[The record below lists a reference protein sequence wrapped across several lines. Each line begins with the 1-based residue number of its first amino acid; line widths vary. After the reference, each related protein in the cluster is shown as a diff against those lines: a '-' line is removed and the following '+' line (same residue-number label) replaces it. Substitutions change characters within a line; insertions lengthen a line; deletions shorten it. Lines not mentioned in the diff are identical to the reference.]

1 MKWNLRK
8 VLALSAALVLIG
20 GLAWFANALN
30 GNPISKMMAQST
42 AERYLAE
49 TYGGTDYYI
58 DHISYSFKDGN
69 YHAFVRSPS
78 SMDTAFTLS
87 LNMLG
92 SLRGDTYDNVLSGW
106 NTALRLD
113 EEYRALTDRV
123 LEDPAFPYQCHIG
136 YGSLEIYPAEVLSS
150 PEAASEVPDYALNQD
165 ELILDHIYDIPALGR
180 QAGHLIL
187 SLEEEPLT
195 FESAAN
201 IMLDLKARFDEA
213 GAPFAAMDLT
223 LLPPLPE
230 EGPRPD
236 GEICVEDFP
245 CDAVVPNGLAD
256 RIREAD
262 QALKEHYAQEDAERK
277 RQEAILSQSRLAS

>member
-136 YGSLEIYPAEVLSS
+136 YGSLEIYPRGAEQPGSCLRGTRLR
-150 PEAASEVPDYALNQD
+150 PEP
-165 ELILDHIYDIPALGR
+165 GR
-180 QAGHLIL
+180 AD
-187 SLEEEPLT
+187 P
-195 FESAAN
+195 
-201 IMLDLKARFDEA
+201 
-213 GAPFAAMDLT
+213 
-223 LLPPLPE
+223 
-230 EGPRPD
+230 GPY
-236 GEICVEDFP
+236 
-245 CDAVVPNGLAD
+245 L
-256 RIREAD
+256 
-262 QALKEHYAQEDAERK
+262 
-277 RQEAILSQSRLAS
+277 

>member
-8 VLALSAALVLIG
+8 TLALASALVLIG

-150 PEAASEVPDYALNQD
+150 PEAASEVPDYALSQD

-187 SLEEEPLT
+187 RRS
-195 FESAAN
+195 
-201 IMLDLKARFDEA
+201 
-213 GAPFAAMDLT
+213 
-223 LLPPLPE
+223 
-230 EGPRPD
+230 
-236 GEICVEDFP
+236 
-245 CDAVVPNGLAD
+245 
-256 RIREAD
+256 
-262 QALKEHYAQEDAERK
+262 H
-277 RQEAILSQSRLAS
+277 

>member
-92 SLRGDTYDNVLSGW
+92 SLRGDTYDNVLSGRIPLSPI
-106 NTALRLD
+106 NATSGTAVWR
-113 EEYRALTDRV
+113 
-123 LEDPAFPYQCHIG
+123 
-136 YGSLEIYPAEVLSS
+136 S
-150 PEAASEVPDYALNQD
+150 
-165 ELILDHIYDIPALGR
+165 IPQR
-180 QAGHLIL
+180 
-187 SLEEEPLT
+187 
-195 FESAAN
+195 
-201 IMLDLKARFDEA
+201 
-213 GAPFAAMDLT
+213 
-223 LLPPLPE
+223 
-230 EGPRPD
+230 
-236 GEICVEDFP
+236 C
-245 CDAVVPNGLAD
+245 
-256 RIREAD
+256 
-262 QALKEHYAQEDAERK
+262 
-277 RQEAILSQSRLAS
+277 